1 LCGAVSRCV
10 KCGVDYG
17 RDRLASLAILCR
29 GRPFA
34 VSAEASWKALRDE
47 YMYPHG
53 VPDAGGSVLDRC
65 CQRSEFICV
74 YESTRLKKR
83 VYIIHH
89 LATESSNTT

>member
-1 LCGAVSRCV
+1 VAVSRCV

-53 VPDAGGSVLDRC
+53 VPDAVGAGWTDAASAPN
-65 CQRSEFICV
+65 SYV
-74 YESTRLKKR
+74 YTK
-83 VYIIHH
+83 VHV
-89 LATESSNTT
+89 